1 MKILA
6 ASLFITPFLTSFV
19 LLGKTPATL
28 GVTAEQP
35 TATFHWSTTGSTPS
49 LTEKEKFKDGSYA
62 NYTDAELLPIIIQEA
77 MDQWNTVRGSFLR
90 FELKSETGDLSANNA
105 DKENNII
112 VKKVP
117 SASTAAYASP
127 EKGDG
132 SANITDCDIV
142 INNTKVT
149 VGSLLETVTH
159 EIGHCVGLGHPHTNY
174 GAIMS
179 YSRTGRSYRLSADD
193 KAGAVYLYPDPNYVS
208 SDSKELVGCGVIHG
222 AHEFESAGLW
232 LYVALVL
239 PVFVSLYLR
248 QNGRG
253 RRGI

>member
-6 ASLFITPFLTSFV
+6 ACLFITPFLTSFV

-28 GVTAEQP
+28 GVTPEQP
-35 TATFHWSTTGSTPS
+35 TATFHWSTSSETPS
-49 LTEKEKFKDGSYA
+49 LTEKEKFKEGAYT

-90 FELKSETGDLSANNA
+90 FELKSETGVLSASGVDN
-105 DKENNII
+105 ENNFI

-117 SASTAAYASP
+117 SASTAAFAAP
-127 EKGDG
+127 ERGDG

-142 INNTKVT
+142 INNVKVS
-149 VGSLLETVTH
+149 VSNLLETVTH

-179 YSRTGRSYRLSADD
+179 YSRAGKSYRLSADD

-208 SDSKELVGCGVIHG
+208 GDSKELVGCGVIHG

-232 LYVALVL
+232 LYGALFL
-239 PVFVSLYLR
+239 PIFVSLYLR
-248 QNGRG
+248 QN
-253 RRGI
+253 RRRSGNI